1 MKDGFANDA
10 EYPDHAPHWKCCM
23 NAAANA
29 NLFSRLFD
37 GLADTGRLAI
47 ETTDGTHISYADLI
61 AQSGRVANVL
71 VSRGVKPGDRVAA
84 QTEKSVE
91 ALVLYLATI
100 RAGAV
105 YLPLNTAYTLNEL
118 DYFIGDAEPS
128 LIVCDPSKADGI
140 KALAAKANAKVE
152 TLDAHGKGSLSDGA
166 AKAASEFA
174 TVARAGD
181 DLAAILY
188 TSGTTGRSKGAML
201 THDNLASNS
210 LSLVEYWRFTKDDVL
225 IHALPIYHTHGLFV
239 ASNVTLFARASM
251 IFLPKLDPEL
261 IIKLMA
267 RATVLMGVPTF
278 YTRLLQSP
286 NLTKDSTSHMR
297 LFISGSAPLLAET
310 HREWSARTGHAVL
323 ERYGMTET
331 NMNTSNPYDGDRVP
345 GAVGFPLPGVSV
357 RVTDP
362 ETGKE
367 LARDCIGMIEVK
379 GPNVFKGYWRMPEKT
394 KEELRPDGFFITGD
408 LGKIDERG
416 YVHIIGRG
424 KDLVISG
431 GFNVYPKEVENE
443 IDAIPGVTESAVIGV
458 PHADFGEGVTAVV
471 VGDKTTTLDEAA
483 ILHALDGRLAKFK
496 MPKRVIFVEDLPR
509 NTMGKVQKNVLRDSY
524 KDIYKK

>member
-1 MKDGFANDA
+1 
-10 EYPDHAPHWKCCM
+10 M
-23 NAAANA
+23 NHAANA

-37 GLADTGRLAI
+37 GLDDPKRLAI
-47 ETTDGTHISYADLI
+47 ETQDGAHISYGDLV
-61 AQSGRVANVL
+61 ARAGQMANVL
-71 VSRGVKPGDRVAA
+71 VARGVKPGDRVAV
-84 QTEKSVE
+84 QVEKSV
-91 ALVLYLATI
+91 ANIVLYLATV

-128 LIVCDPSKADGI
+128 LVVCDPSKAEGLAPI
-140 KALAAKANAKVE
+140 AAKVKAKVE
-152 TLDAHGKGSLSDGA
+152 TLGADGKGSLTEA
-166 AKAASEFA
+166 ADKASSEFT
-174 TVARAGD
+174 TVPREND

-210 LSLVEYWRFTKDDVL
+210 LSLVGYWRFTDKDVL

-239 ASNVTLFARASM
+239 ATNVTLFSRASM
-251 IFLPKLDPEL
+251 IFLPKLDPDL
-261 IIKLMA
+261 IVKLMA

-278 YTRLLQSP
+278 YTRLLQNAALSHET
-286 NLTKDSTSHMR
+286 TKHMR
-297 LFISGSAPLLAET
+297 LFISGSAPLLADT

-331 NMNTSNPYDGDRVP
+331 NMNTSNPYDGERVP

-357 RVTDP
+357 RVTEP

-367 LARDCIGMIEVK
+367 LPREEIGMIEVK

-394 KEELRPDGFFITGD
+394 KSEFRPDGFFITGD
-408 LGKIDERG
+408 LGKIDDKG
-416 YVHIIGRG
+416 YVHILGRG

-431 GFNVYPKEVENE
+431 GFNVYPKEIESE
-443 IDAIPGVTESAVIGV
+443 IDAMPGVVESAVIGV
-458 PHADFGEGVTAVV
+458 PHADFGEGVTAVLV
-471 VGDKTTTLDEAA
+471 CNKGADVSEASV
-483 ILHALDGRLAKFK
+483 LKALDGRLAKFK
-496 MPKRVIFVEDLPR
+496 MPKRVFVVDELPR
-509 NTMGKVQKNVLRDSY
+509 NTMGKVQKNVLRDTY
-524 KDIYKK
+524 KDIYAKK

>member
-1 MKDGFANDA
+1 
-10 EYPDHAPHWKCCM
+10 M
-23 NAAANA
+23 NQAANA

-37 GLADTGRLAI
+37 GLDDPKRLAI
-47 ETTDGTHISYADLI
+47 ETQDGAHISYGDLI
-61 AQSGRVANVL
+61 ARAGQMANALVA
-71 VSRGVKPGDRVAA
+71 RGVKPGDRVAV
-84 QTEKSVE
+84 QVEKSV
-91 ALVLYLATI
+91 ANIVLYLGTV

-128 LIVCDPSKADGI
+128 LVVCDPSKAEGLAPI
-140 KALAAKANAKVE
+140 AAKVKAKIE
-152 TLDAHGKGSLSDGA
+152 TLGPDGKGSLMDA
-166 AKAASEFA
+166 AEKASSEFA
-174 TVARAGD
+174 TVSRAND

-210 LSLVEYWRFTKDDVL
+210 LSLVGFWRFTDQDVL

-239 ASNVTLFARASM
+239 ATNVTLFSRASM

-278 YTRLLQSP
+278 YTRLLQNPALSRET
-286 NLTKDSTSHMR
+286 TKHMR

-331 NMNTSNPYDGDRVP
+331 NMNTSNPYDGERVP
-345 GAVGFPLPGVSV
+345 GAVGFPLPGISV
-357 RVTDP
+357 RVTEP

-367 LARDCIGMIEVK
+367 LPRDEIGMIEVK

-394 KEELRPDGFFITGD
+394 KAEFRDDGFFITGD
-408 LGKIDERG
+408 LGKIDGKG
-416 YVHIIGRG
+416 YVHILGRG

-431 GFNVYPKEVENE
+431 GFNVYPKEIESE
-443 IDAIPGVTESAVIGV
+443 IDAMPGVIESAVIGV
-458 PHADFGEGVTAVV
+458 PHADFGEGVTAVLV
-471 VGDKTTTLDEAA
+471 CNKGADVSETSVLK
-483 ILHALDGRLAKFK
+483 ALDGRLAKFK
-496 MPKRVIFVEDLPR
+496 MPKRVFVVDELPR
-509 NTMGKVQKNVLRDSY
+509 NTMGKVQKNVLRDTY
-524 KDIYKK
+524 KDLYAKK

>member
-1 MKDGFANDA
+1 
-10 EYPDHAPHWKCCM
+10 M
-23 NAAANA
+23 NHAANA

-37 GLADTGRLAI
+37 GLDDPQRLAI
-47 ETTDGTHISYADLI
+47 ETQDGAHISYGDLI
-61 AQSGRVANVL
+61 ARAGQMANVL
-71 VSRGVKPGDRVAA
+71 VARGVKPGDRVAV
-84 QTEKSVE
+84 QVEKSV
-91 ALVLYLATI
+91 ANIVLYLGTV

-128 LIVCDPSKADGI
+128 LVVCDPAKAEGLAPI
-140 KALAAKANAKVE
+140 AAKVKARVE
-152 TLDAHGKGSLSDGA
+152 TLGPGGKGSLTDA
-166 AKAASEFA
+166 ADKASSEFA
-174 TVARAGD
+174 TVPREND

-201 THDNLASNS
+201 SHDNLASNS
-210 LSLVEYWRFTKDDVL
+210 LSLVGYWRFTDKDVL

-239 ASNVTLFARASM
+239 ATNVTLFSRASM
-251 IFLPKLDPEL
+251 IFLPKLDPDL

-278 YTRLLQSP
+278 YTRLLQNPALSRET
-286 NLTKDSTSHMR
+286 TKHMR

-331 NMNTSNPYDGDRVP
+331 NMNTSNPYDGERVP

-357 RVTDP
+357 RVTEP

-367 LARDCIGMIEVK
+367 LPRDEIGMIEVK

-394 KEELRPDGFFITGD
+394 KSEFRPDGFFITGD
-408 LGKIDERG
+408 LGKIDHKG
-416 YVHIIGRG
+416 YVHILGRG

-431 GFNVYPKEVENE
+431 GFNVYPKEIESE
-443 IDAIPGVTESAVIGV
+443 IDAMPGVIESAVIGV
-458 PHADFGEGVTAVV
+458 PHADFGEGVTAVLV
-471 VGDKTTTLDEAA
+471 CNKGADISEAA
-483 ILHALDGRLAKFK
+483 VLKALDGRLAKFK
-496 MPKRVIFVEDLPR
+496 MPKRVFVVDELPR
-509 NTMGKVQKNVLRDSY
+509 NTMGKVQKNVLRDTY
-524 KDIYKK
+524 KDIYAKK

>member
-1 MKDGFANDA
+1 
-10 EYPDHAPHWKCCM
+10 M
-23 NAAANA
+23 NALQKTIMNA

-37 GLADTGRLAI
+37 SLDDPARLAI
-47 ETTDGTHISYADLI
+47 ETIDGQRISYGDLI
-61 AQSGRVANVL
+61 ARAGQMANVL
-71 VSRGVKPGDRVAA
+71 VGSGVKPGDRVAA
-84 QTEKSVE
+84 QTEKSVPG
-91 ALVLYLATI
+91 LVLYLAAV

-118 DYFIGDAEPS
+118 EYFITDAEPS
-128 LIVCDPSKADGI
+128 MVVCDPSKAEGI
-140 KALAAKANAKVE
+140 GAIAAKVGARIM
-152 TLDAHGKGSLSDGA
+152 TLGADGKGSLTDA
-166 AKAASEFA
+166 AAHAKPEFA
-174 TVARAGD
+174 TVARADD

-210 LSLVEYWRFTKDDVL
+210 LSLVDYWRFSDRDVL

-251 IFLPKLDPEL
+251 IFLPKFDPEL

-286 NLTKDSTSHMR
+286 ALTRESTKHMR
-297 LFISGSAPLLAET
+297 LFISGSAPLLADT
-310 HREWSARTGHAVL
+310 HREWAARTGHAVL

-331 NMNTSNPYDGDRVP
+331 NMNTSNPYDSDRVP
-345 GAVGFPLPGVSV
+345 GAVGHALPGVTV

-367 LARDCIGMIEVK
+367 LTRETIGMIEVK

-394 KEELRPDGFFITGD
+394 RSEFRDDGFFITGD
-408 LGKIDERG
+408 LGKIDANG
-416 YVHIIGRG
+416 YVHILGRG

-431 GFNVYPKEVENE
+431 GFNVYPKEIESE
-443 IDAIPGVTESAVIGV
+443 IDAMPGVIESAVIGV

-471 VGDKTTTLDEAA
+471 VCGKGAGVDEASV
-483 ILHALDGRLAKFK
+483 LKALDGRLAKFK
-496 MPKRVIFVEDLPR
+496 MPKRVFVVDELPR
-509 NTMGKVQKNVLRDSY
+509 NAMGKVQKNILRDTYSN
-524 KDIYKK
+524 IYAK

>member
-1 MKDGFANDA
+1 
-10 EYPDHAPHWKCCM
+10 M
-23 NAAANA
+23 NEAANA

-37 GLADTGRLAI
+37 GLDDPKRLAI
-47 ETTDGTHISYADLI
+47 ETQDGGHISYGDLI
-61 AQSGRVANVL
+61 ARAGQMANVL
-71 VSRGVKPGDRVAA
+71 VARGVKPGDRVAV
-84 QTEKSVE
+84 QVEKSV
-91 ALVLYLATI
+91 ANIVLYLGTV

-118 DYFIGDAEPS
+118 DYFIGDAEPA
-128 LIVCDPSKADGI
+128 LVVCDPSKAEGLAPI
-140 KALAAKANAKVE
+140 AAKVKAKVE
-152 TLDAHGKGSLSDGA
+152 TLGADGKGSLTEA
-166 AKAASEFA
+166 ADRASREFT
-174 TVARAGD
+174 TVPREND

-210 LSLVEYWRFTKDDVL
+210 LSLVDYWRFTDRDVL

-239 ASNVTLFARASM
+239 ATNVTLFARASM
-251 IFLPKLDPEL
+251 IFLPKLDPDL

-278 YTRLLQSP
+278 YTRLLQNPALSHET
-286 NLTKDSTSHMR
+286 TKHMR

-331 NMNTSNPYDGDRVP
+331 NMNTSNPYDGERVP

-367 LARDCIGMIEVK
+367 LPREEIGMIEVK

-394 KEELRPDGFFITGD
+394 KSEFRPDGFFITGD
-408 LGKIDERG
+408 LGKIDAKG
-416 YVHIIGRG
+416 YVHILGRG

-431 GFNVYPKEVENE
+431 GFNVYPKEIESE
-443 IDAIPGVTESAVIGV
+443 IDAMPGVIESAVIGV
-458 PHADFGEGVTAVV
+458 PHADFGEGVTAVLV
-471 VGDKTTTLDEAA
+471 RQPGASIDEAA
-483 ILHALDGRLAKFK
+483 VLKGLDGRLAKFK
-496 MPKRVIFVEDLPR
+496 MPKRVFVVDELPR
-509 NTMGKVQKNVLRDSY
+509 NTMGKVQKNILRETY
-524 KDIYKK
+524 KDIFAKK

>member
-1 MKDGFANDA
+1 
-10 EYPDHAPHWKCCM
+10 M
-23 NAAANA
+23 NQAANA

-37 GLADTGRLAI
+37 GLDDPKRLAV
-47 ETTDGTHISYADLI
+47 ETQDGGRISYGDLI
-61 AQSGRVANVL
+61 ARAGQMANVL
-71 VSRGVKPGDRVAA
+71 VARGVKPGDRVAV
-84 QTEKSVE
+84 QVEKSV
-91 ALVLYLATI
+91 ANIVLYLATV

-128 LIVCDPSKADGI
+128 LVVCDPSKAEGLAPI
-140 KALAAKANAKVE
+140 AAKVKAKVE
-152 TLDAHGKGSLSDGA
+152 TLGPDGKGSLTEA
-166 AKAASEFA
+166 ADKASSEFA
-174 TVARAGD
+174 TVSRAND

-210 LSLVEYWRFTKDDVL
+210 LSLVGYWRFTDKDVL

-239 ASNVTLFARASM
+239 ATNVTLFSRASM
-251 IFLPKLDPEL
+251 IFLPKLDPDL

-278 YTRLLQSP
+278 YTRLLQNSA
-286 NLTKDSTSHMR
+286 LSRETTKHMR

-331 NMNTSNPYDGDRVP
+331 NMNTSNPYDGERVP
-345 GAVGFPLPGVSV
+345 GAVGFPLPGVAV
-357 RVTDP
+357 RVTEP

-367 LARDCIGMIEVK
+367 LPRDEIGMIEVK

-394 KEELRPDGFFITGD
+394 KSEFRPDGFFITGD
-408 LGKIDERG
+408 LGKIDDKG
-416 YVHIIGRG
+416 YVHILGRG

-431 GFNVYPKEVENE
+431 GFNVYPKEIESE
-443 IDAIPGVTESAVIGV
+443 LDAMPGVVESAVIGV
-458 PHADFGEGVTAVV
+458 PHADFGEGVTAVLV
-471 VGDKTTTLDEAA
+471 CNKGADVTEAA
-483 ILHALDGRLAKFK
+483 VLKALDGRLAKFK
-496 MPKRVIFVEDLPR
+496 MPKRVFVVDELPR
-509 NTMGKVQKNVLRDSY
+509 NTMGKVQKNVLRDTY
-524 KDIYKK
+524 KDIYAKK